1 MEKRK
6 TMKIQKQKEV
16 EKLRLLEEL
25 NKRQLYIIG
34 KKSNCRE
41 LY

>member
-16 EKLRLLEEL
+16 EKQRLLDEL
-25 NKRQLYIIG
+25 NKRQLFIVG
-34 KKSNCRE
+34 KKSNCRSDI
-41 LY
+41 